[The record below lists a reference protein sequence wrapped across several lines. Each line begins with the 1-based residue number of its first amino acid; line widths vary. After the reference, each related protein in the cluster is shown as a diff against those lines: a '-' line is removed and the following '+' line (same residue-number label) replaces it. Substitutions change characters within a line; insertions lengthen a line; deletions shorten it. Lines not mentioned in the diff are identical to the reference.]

1 MCCTGDQTQHIT
13 WVIISL
19 LFEGLRF
26 LNLFR
31 AFNDRFLCHKTGK
44 VILKTQIPPFVQF
57 RGALLVGW
65 GGVGGGT
72 AMITERKKG
81 WILICFQFV
90 YWHKQIAQS
99 NKIFGVLFLLGW
111 RAAKNVPQV
120 CVFFWWRIEDLV
132 PSVCCGQGKWKE
144 RGCYGNVNTWVAAQT
159 GLPRVRAAVTEVR
172 GAKWALLMAP
182 SFL

>member
-1 MCCTGDQTQHIT
+1 M
-13 WVIISL
+13 IISP
-19 LFEGLRF
+19 LFAKYFLSFSCKF

-31 AFNDRFLCHKTGK
+31 AFNGRFLCRKTAE
-44 VILKTQIPPFVQF
+44 VILKTQIPPFVKF
-57 RGALLVGW
+57 WGALFMKKKIKS
-65 GGVGGGT
+65 

-81 WILICFQFV
+81 RILICFQFV

-99 NKIFGVLFLLGW
+99 NKIFGVLSLLGW
-111 RAAKNVPQV
+111 RAAKNVPQG
-120 CVFFWWRIEDLV
+120 CVFWWRIEDLV
-132 PSVCCGQGKWKE
+132 PSVCCGQGKGKE

-172 GAKWALLMAP
+172 GAKRALLIAP